1 MKIAL
6 NIPGYGQIDSGLP
19 AGVPAGGLYEYD
31 ASGKVML
38 DVNGNPIHGIGFT
51 VIQAFVILIVVMAI
65 IFAIW
70 NFWRGGLDMMKSR
83 GNKESFKKGRERI
96 FLTALG
102 LGFLFLTFAL
112 VGVLNALL
120 NIDMF
125 PFLVWK

>member
-6 NIPGYGQIDSGLP
+6 TLPGMNGTPIDTGLP
-19 AGVPAGGLYEYD
+19 VPTGGLD
-31 ASGKVML
+31 TT
-38 DVNGNPIHGIGFT
+38 GISI
-51 VIQAFVILIVVMAI
+51 IQTFVTLIVVMAI

-96 FLTALG
+96 LLTALG

-112 VGVLNALL
+112 VGVLKSLL
-120 NIDMF
+120 GVNMF
-125 PFLVWK
+125 PYLFPDPR

>member
-1 MKIAL
+1 
-6 NIPGYGQIDSGLP
+6 
-19 AGVPAGGLYEYD
+19 
-31 ASGKVML
+31 
-38 DVNGNPIHGIGFT
+38 
-51 VIQAFVILIVVMAI
+51 MAI

-112 VGVLNALL
+112 VSVLNTLL
-120 NIDMF
+120 GADMF
-125 PFLVWK
+125 PFLKWK